1 MSSEEIIIVEEEFER
16 KDTELDVSEVNPN
29 NNNNNNRIE
38 NRKRDH
44 SFYCLSSFQGKE
56 SKEEKI
62 WEI

>member
-29 NNNNNNRIE
+29 NNNNRIE

-44 SFYCLSSFQGKE
+44 SIYCLSSFQGKE